1 MHGSDQ
7 WESVASVSSVV
18 YSPQVIQ
25 MRLIVCIKQVPE
37 VAEIKFNPET
47 NTIIREGVA
56 NVVNPFDRRAL
67 AEAIRLRDLCGG
79 EVVVL
84 TMGPPQAREAL
95 VDCLGAGADRA
106 IHLMDAAF
114 AGSDTLATARALAL
128 ALRRERYDI
137 IFCGKYSVDAE
148 TGQVG
153 PELAELLDL
162 PQITGTNR
170 IELSED
176 HRALTVERETDDGF
190 ETIECDLPVLLTAAE
205 RLIRPIKV
213 KEPQLEAGRAKPIL
227 EVTAAELSADTSIFG
242 FAGSPTWVQDIRS
255 LARTRQVEMIDGANA
270 EEKAARLIDRLESRG
285 ALSDKK
291 DARDFD
297 SAPDTTVEPAG
308 GREVWVVAESM
319 DGKLRQ
325 VNFELLGKG
334 IELARKLNARLAAV
348 VAGSDAS
355 AHVKALAAHGA
366 DKVYV
371 ADDDRLARY
380 TTAPYTSLLVDAI
393 TAYKPIVVLL
403 PSTSNG
409 RDLAPRV
416 AARLAVGL
424 TADCIDLD
432 VNERGSLVQY
442 KPAFGGNIVA
452 MIYSRT
458 LPQIATVKPGMLCAV
473 APNESRTADVIHLA
487 VPRLDDQR
495 ARLIEVRKEVSLEVA
510 ELDEAERV
518 ICVGIGIGGP
528 ESLAAVDAL
537 AKAMNAQVG
546 GTRRVVD
553 QGWLPRHQQIGLTG
567 KVVSPALYVGIG
579 VRGALNHTIGIQQAG
594 TIVAINTDPNAE
606 IFNTA
611 DFGLVGDWAEV
622 VPALIAELRQ
632 REEEA

>member
-1 MHGSDQ
+1 
-7 WESVASVSSVV
+7 
-18 YSPQVIQ
+18 
-25 MRLIVCIKQVPE
+25 MRLVVCIKQVPE

-47 NTIIREGVA
+47 NTIVREGVA

-79 EVVVL
+79 EVVVV

-95 VDCLGAGADRA
+95 IDCLGAGADRA
-106 IHLMDAAF
+106 IHLMDVAF

-153 PELAELLDL
+153 PELAEMLGV
-162 PQITGTNR
+162 PQVTGAAR
-170 IELSED
+170 IELSGD
-176 HRALTVERETDDGF
+176 QKALTVERETDDGF

-242 FAGSPTWVQDIRS
+242 FAGSPTSVQEIRS

-270 EEKAARLIDRLESRG
+270 EEKAARLIERLESRG
-285 ALSDKK
+285 ALGDKK
-291 DARDFD
+291 GVRNFD
-297 SAPDTTVEPAG
+297 QAPGTTVQPTVE
-308 GREVWVVAESM
+308 REVWVVAESM

-334 IELARKLNARLAAV
+334 IELARKLNAQLAAV
-348 VAGSDAS
+348 VAGSDAI

-371 ADDDRLARY
+371 ADDHRLARY
-380 TTAPYTSLLVDAI
+380 TTAAYTSVLVDAI
-393 TAYKPIVVLL
+393 TTYEPIVVVL

-416 AARLAVGL
+416 AARLALGL

-432 VNERGSLVQY
+432 VNDRGVLVQY

-452 MIYSRT
+452 LIHSRT
-458 LPQIATVKPGMLCAV
+458 LPQIATVKPGMLRAV
-473 APNESRTADVIHLA
+473 APNESRTAEVIHLA
-487 VPRLDDQR
+487 VPKLDDQR
-495 ARLIEVRKEVSLEVA
+495 ARLIEGRKEVSVEVA
-510 ELDEAERV
+510 ELEEAERV
-518 ICVGIGIGGP
+518 VCVGTGIGGR
-528 ESLAAVDAL
+528 ENIAAIEAL
-537 AKAMNAQVG
+537 ARVMSAKIGA
-546 GTRRVVD
+546 TRRVVD

-567 KVVSPALYVGIG
+567 KVVSPMLYIGIG

-594 TIVAINTDPNAE
+594 TIVAINIDPNAE
-606 IFNTA
+606 IFHTA
-611 DFGLVGDWAEV
+611 DFGILGDWAEV
-622 VPALIAELRQ
+622 VPALIAELKQ
-632 REEEA
+632 RE

>member
-1 MHGSDQ
+1 
-7 WESVASVSSVV
+7 
-18 YSPQVIQ
+18 
-25 MRLIVCIKQVPE
+25 MRLVVCIKQVPE

-47 NTIIREGVA
+47 NTIVREGVA

-79 EVVVL
+79 EVVVV

-106 IHLMDAAF
+106 IHLMDTAF

-148 TGQVG
+148 TAQVG

-162 PQITGTNR
+162 PQITGATR
-170 IELSED
+170 LELSGD
-176 HRALTVERETDDGF
+176 QRALTVERETDDGF

-242 FAGSPTWVQDIRS
+242 FAGSPTSVQEIRS
-255 LARTRQVEMIDGANA
+255 LARTRQVEMIDGPNA
-270 EEKAARLIDRLESRG
+270 EERAARLIERLDSRG
-285 ALSDKK
+285 ALGDKK
-291 DARDFD
+291 GVRDFD
-297 SAPDTTVEPAG
+297 QAPGTTVQPTVE
-308 GREVWVVAESM
+308 REVWVVAESM

-334 IELARKLNARLAAV
+334 IELARKLNAQLAAV
-348 VAGSDAS
+348 VAGSDAN
-355 AHVKALAAHGA
+355 AHVKALAARGA

-371 ADDDRLARY
+371 ADDHRLARY
-380 TTAPYTSLLVDAI
+380 TTAAYTSVLVDAI
-393 TAYKPIVVLL
+393 TTYEPIVVVL

-416 AARLAVGL
+416 AARLALGL

-432 VNERGSLVQY
+432 VNDRGVLVQY

-452 MIYSRT
+452 LIHSRT
-458 LPQIATVKPGMLCAV
+458 LPQIATVKPGMLRAV
-473 APNESRTADVIHLA
+473 APNESRTAEVIHLA
-487 VPRLDDQR
+487 VPKLDDQR
-495 ARLIEVRKEVSLEVA
+495 ARLIEGRKEVSVEVA
-510 ELDEAERV
+510 ELEEAERV
-518 ICVGIGIGGP
+518 VCVGTGIGGR
-528 ESLAAVDAL
+528 ENIAAIEAL
-537 AKAMNAQVG
+537 ARVMSAKIGA
-546 GTRRVVD
+546 TRRVVD

-567 KVVSPALYVGIG
+567 KVVSPMLYIGIG

-594 TIVAINTDPNAE
+594 TIVAINIDPNAE
-606 IFNTA
+606 IFHTA
-611 DFGLVGDWAEV
+611 DFGILGDWGEV
-622 VPALIAELRQ
+622 VPALIAELKQ
-632 REEEA
+632 RKEEA

>member
-1 MHGSDQ
+1 
-7 WESVASVSSVV
+7 
-18 YSPQVIQ
+18 

-37 VAEIKFNPET
+37 VADIKFNPET
-47 NTIIREGVA
+47 NTIVREGVA

-79 EVVVL
+79 EVVVV

-106 IHLMDAAF
+106 IHLMDATF

-148 TGQVG
+148 TAQVG
-153 PELAELLDL
+153 PELAELLNV
-162 PQITGTNR
+162 PQITGATR

-176 HRALTVERETDDGF
+176 QKALTVERETDDGF

-227 EVTAAELSADTSIFG
+227 EVTAGELSGDTSIFG
-242 FAGSPTWVQDIRS
+242 FAGSPTWVQEIRS
-255 LARTRQVEMIDGANA
+255 LARTRQVEMIDGANV
-270 EEKAARLIDRLESRG
+270 EVKAARLIARLESRG
-285 ALSDKK
+285 ALSGEK
-291 DARDFD
+291 DACYVD

-319 DGKLRQ
+319 EGKLRR
-325 VNFELLGKG
+325 VTFELLGKG
-334 IELARKLNARLAAV
+334 IELARKLNAQLAAV
-348 VAGSDAS
+348 VAGADAID
-355 AHVKALAAHGA
+355 HVKALAAHGA
-366 DKVYV
+366 DRVYV
-371 ADDDRLARY
+371 AGDERLARY
-380 TTAPYTSLLVDAI
+380 TTAAYTSVLVVAI
-393 TAYKPIVVLL
+393 TTYKPLVVLL

-424 TADCIDLD
+424 TADCVDLD

-452 MIYSRT
+452 LIHSRT
-458 LPQIATVKPGMLCAV
+458 LPQMATVKPGMLRAV
-473 APNESRTADVIHLA
+473 APNVSRTAKLIHLT
-487 VPRLDDQR
+487 VTKLDDQR
-495 ARLIEVRKEVSLEVA
+495 ARLTKVRKEVSLEVA
-510 ELDEAERV
+510 ELDEAHRV
-518 ICVGIGIGGP
+518 ICVGTGIGGQ
-528 ESLAAVDAL
+528 ENLAAIEAL
-537 AKAMNAQVG
+537 ASAMNAQIG
-546 GTRRVVD
+546 ATRRVVD

-567 KVVSPALYVGIG
+567 KVISPMLYIGIG

-594 TIVAINTDPNAE
+594 TIVAINTDANAE
-606 IFNTA
+606 IFHTA
-611 DFGLVGDWAEV
+611 DFGIVGDWAEV
-622 VPALIAELRQ
+622 VPALVAALKRRIQ
-632 REEEA
+632 PS